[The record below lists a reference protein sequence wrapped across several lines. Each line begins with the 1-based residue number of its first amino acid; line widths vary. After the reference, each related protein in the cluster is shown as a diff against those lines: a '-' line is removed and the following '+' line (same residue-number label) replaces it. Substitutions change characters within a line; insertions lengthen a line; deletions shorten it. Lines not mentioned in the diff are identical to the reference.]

1 MTLRVGS
8 LFAGIGGF
16 DIAAESFGWS
26 TAWVSEIDPFCCA
39 TLEARFPSA
48 RNLGD
53 IRLINWNDVEP
64 VDLLVGGFPCQ
75 PHSTAGRREGSA
87 DERDLWPEF
96 RRAIGVLRPRYVVG
110 ENVSAVLTSERGR
123 YYNRLV
129 SDLAALGYAVEW
141 DCLSAADVGAPHG
154 RDRLWIVAYTMG
166 DAVESRPQRQ
176 RRNGDDGHQPGR
188 LDARA
193 PRPTSPACV
202 RLRDWR
208 DAVPFAGADG
218 KVRLIPAGALR
229 YECECG
235 ALFELDLGKYGCPN
249 CLGDFTP
256 VAVVPADS
264 MAYNDSRRREF
275 ERLPLA
281 PDEQRE
287 RGDEPHRRTTPI
299 RGDDARQSRE
309 LGDAS
314 SGRRGRES
322 WRGTG
327 QEPTDGHR
335 EFSRGEAQ
343 GPGAQSEV
351 RALADGISDGLA
363 RRDLAA
369 ESASL
374 WPVSYTEPGRVAK
387 LRAIG
392 NAIVPLCAVV
402 GPFARVAELERA
414 RVGEVA
420 A

>member
-96 RRAIGVLRPRYVVG
+96 RRAIGVLRPRYVVA
-110 ENVSAVLTSERGR
+110 ENVSGLLTSERGR

-129 SDLAALGYAVEW
+129 SDLASLGYAVEW

-166 DAVESRPQRQ
+166 DAGGARGEARLSGSHERQ
-176 RRNGDDGHQPGR
+176 AR
-188 LDARA
+188 DARVA
-193 PRPTSPACV
+193 HDRGDP

-208 DAVPFAGADG
+208 DAVPFTGADG
-218 KVRLIPAGALR
+218 KVRLIPAGA
-229 YECECG
+229 
-235 ALFELDLGKYGCPN
+235 
-249 CLGDFTP
+249 
-256 VAVVPADS
+256 VAHR
-264 MAYNDSRRREF
+264 DSRRREF

-299 RGDDARQSRE
+299 RGDDARLVE
-309 LGDAS
+309 T
-314 SGRRGRES
+314 E
-322 WRGTG
+322 
-327 QEPTDGHR
+327 
-335 EFSRGEAQ
+335 
-343 GPGAQSEV
+343 GPGAQPEI
-351 RALADGISDGLA
+351 RTLAHGVPGQLA
-363 RRDLAA
+363 RRDLDA
-369 ESASL
+369 EGPSL
-374 WPVSYTEPGRVAK
+374 WPVSYAEPGRVAK